1 MYKTFAEMNN
11 LLRTAANINPKTCNG
26 KKIEDIAAATQISS
40 TMLYKWRSGV
50 SNLSFDRFDILLK
63 YFENEEPERLHM
75 AERMLGW

>member
-40 TMLYKWRSGV
+40 T
-50 SNLSFDRFDILLK
+50 II
-63 YFENEEPERLHM
+63 
-75 AERMLGW
+75 